1 MILDYARE
9 TGCRTLAFTSRLY
22 APQEQRADVNLYVY
36 RGEKEEF
43 HTMSSAVAVIDAL
56 VLALSDS
63 IQPKAA
69 EELMR
74 LQKLKEKNMAG
85 SYTENKIEK
94 KRRTGADP
102 MSFS

>member
-1 MILDYARE
+1 M
-9 TGCRTLAFTSRLY
+9 
-22 APQEQRADVNLYVY
+22 NLYVY

-74 LQKLKEKNMAG
+74 LQKLK
-85 SYTENKIEK
+85 K
-94 KRRTGADP
+94 KYGRQLYGK
-102 MSFS
+102 